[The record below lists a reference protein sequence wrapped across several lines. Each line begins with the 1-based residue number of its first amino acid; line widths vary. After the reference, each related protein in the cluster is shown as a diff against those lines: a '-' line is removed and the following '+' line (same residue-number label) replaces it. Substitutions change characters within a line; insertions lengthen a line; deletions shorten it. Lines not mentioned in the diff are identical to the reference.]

1 MVLVTPTRA
10 RRARFLQDQL
20 RQLRMCREF
29 GIRDLDGIIA
39 ATETLL
45 FVEEQS
51 LAADHLYLTPDG
63 DLVEIPSETYA

>member
-1 MVLVTPTRA
+1 MTPARA
-10 RRARFLQDQL
+10 RSARFLQDQL
-20 RQLRMCREF
+20 RELRMRHEF
-29 GIRDLDGIIA
+29 GIRNLEGIIA

>member
-1 MVLVTPTRA
+1 
-10 RRARFLQDQL
+10 
-20 RQLRMCREF
+20 MCREF

-63 DLVEIPSETYA
+63 DLVEIPSETYV